1 MGSKMA
7 ALMVKM
13 MVLVKGCQKELT
25 KAPDLEGLMARYWDA
40 VKAACLEQ
48 NLADCSRREPLMEQ
62 MKVLVKGCQKEP
74 TKAPN

>member
-13 MVLVKGCQKELT
+13 MVLVRGYQKELT

-48 NLADCSRREPLMEQ
+48 NLADCSMKEPLMEQ
-62 MKVLVKGCQKEP
+62 MTVLLKGYQRVQM
-74 TKAPN
+74 KAPN